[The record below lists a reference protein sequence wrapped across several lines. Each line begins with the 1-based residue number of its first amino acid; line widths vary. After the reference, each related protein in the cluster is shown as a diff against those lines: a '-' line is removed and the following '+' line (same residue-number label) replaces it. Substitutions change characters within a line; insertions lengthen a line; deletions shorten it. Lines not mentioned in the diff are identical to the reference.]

1 MRKALRTLWRAITA
15 PLRLIAWPFRT
26 LREFLNYEPEETSAA
41 DVFSRAFEEPM
52 VLLEHLEALRRH
64 LFRAVLVLAITT
76 AGSFLF
82 APRILDYL
90 ARPIG
95 GLQALQAIEVTE
107 SIGAFMRVSLLTGFA
122 LALPY
127 IAFEGFAFMN
137 PGLKRSERMLVL
149 LAVPMA
155 FLLFVAGLAFTYF
168 IVLPAALDFL
178 LSFMGI
184 PTIPRPSNY
193 IRFVTNLMLW
203 IGLAFEFP
211 LVIYV
216 LAGLGLVRARTLARG
231 WRFAIVAIAVLAA
244 AATPTVDPVNM
255 ALVMGPMIVLYFFS
269 ILLAAFAQ
277 AGRRR
282 RAQPPEP
289 DGARAA

>member
-1 MRKALRTLWRAITA
+1 MRRLLHALWRVLTA
-15 PLRLIAWPFRT
+15 PFRLIAWPFRAI
-26 LREFLNYEPEETSAA
+26 RDFLNYEPADSSTV
-41 DVFSRAFEEPM
+41 DVFTRAFEEPG
-52 VLLEHLEALRRH
+52 VLVEHLEALRRH
-64 LFRAVLVLAITT
+64 LFRSVLALAATT
-76 AGSFLF
+76 AVSFVF
-82 APRILDYL
+82 ASRILDFL

-95 GLQALQAIEVTE
+95 GIEALQAIEVTE

-127 IAFEGFAFMN
+127 IAFEGFAFAN
-137 PGLKRSERMLVL
+137 PGLKRNERALVL
-149 LAVPMA
+149 FAVPMA

-168 IVLPAALDFL
+168 VVLPTALGFL
-178 LSFMGI
+178 LTFMGI
-184 PTIPRPSNY
+184 PTIPRPANY

-203 IGLAFEFP
+203 VGLAFEFP

-216 LAGLGLVRARTLARG
+216 LAGLGVVRARTLARG
-231 WRFAIVAIAVLAA
+231 WRFAVVGIAILAA

-269 ILLAAFAQ
+269 ILLAAIAQ

-282 RAQPPEP
+282 R
-289 DGARAA
+289 DAA

>member
-1 MRKALRTLWRAITA
+1 MRKLLRSLGRILTA
-15 PLRLIAWPFRT
+15 PFRFVTWPFRAA
-26 LREFLNYEPEETSAA
+26 RDFLNYEPEDSSTA
-41 DVFSRAFEEPM
+41 DVFSRAFEEPR

-64 LFRAVLVLAITT
+64 LFRSVLALAATT
-76 AGSFLF
+76 AISFAF
-82 APRILDYL
+82 ASRILDFL

-95 GLQALQAIEVTE
+95 GIEALQAIEVTE

-127 IAFEGFAFMN
+127 IAFEGFSFMN
-137 PGLKRSERMLVL
+137 PGLKRSERVLVL
-149 LAVPMA
+149 FAVPMA
-155 FLLFVAGLAFTYF
+155 FLLFLAGLAFTYF
-168 IVLPAALDFL
+168 VVLPTALDFL

-184 PTIPRPSNY
+184 PTIPRPANY

-216 LAGLGLVRARTLARG
+216 LAGLGVVRARTLARG
-231 WRFAIVAIAVLAA
+231 WRFAIVGIAVLAA

-255 ALVMGPMIVLYFFS
+255 ALVMGPMILLYFFS
-269 ILLAAFAQ
+269 IVLAVIAQ

-282 RAQPPEP
+282 RDDP
-289 DGARAA
+289 

>member
-1 MRKALRTLWRAITA
+1 MRKALQTLWRALTA
-15 PLRLIAWPFRT
+15 PLRLIAWPFRA
-26 LREFLNYEPEETSAA
+26 LREFLNYEPEETSTA
-41 DVFSRAFEEPM
+41 DVFSRAFEEPA

-64 LFRAVLVLAITT
+64 LFRAVLVLAVTT

-95 GLQALQAIEVTE
+95 GIQALQAIEVTE

-137 PGLKRSERMLVL
+137 PGLKRSERALVL
-149 LAVPMA
+149 FSVPMA

-184 PTIPRPSNY
+184 PTIPRPANY

-216 LAGLGLVRARTLARG
+216 LAGLGFVRARTLVRG
-231 WRFAIVAIAVLAA
+231 WRFAIVGIAVLAA

-269 ILLAAFAQ
+269 ILLAALAQ

-282 RAQPPEP
+282 REA
-289 DGARAA
+289 D